1 MFENKPWI
9 SHYAPGVPA
18 DVDIPDRTVSDLL
31 VDAAVRWPS
40 RDAVDFFGATLT
52 YADLADEVARGAA
65 VLRSLGVQ
73 PGDRVS
79 LVLPNCTTHVVAFH
93 AVLRLGA
100 IAVEHNPTYTVAEL
114 REQFALT
121 GSTHAIV
128 WRNRVSDVRD
138 AAGSDLRTV
147 IRVDVDHD
155 LPRLA
160 RLALRL
166 PVSSARRTRTALAS
180 GDPGD
185 APVWHELLADAVPE
199 TARPVARPD
208 DTALLLFTGGT
219 TGVPKC
225 AEITHRNLV
234 TNATQG
240 AAWAQFTPGAE
251 TVFGMLPFF
260 HAFGMIFCLVLP
272 PLIGATTVAF
282 PNFDPAAVMKAQRRR
297 PATFVPGVAPMFPRL
312 LDAAGTSTSL
322 TTIRVAFSG
331 AMPLDPEVSRRWE
344 TATGGLLIEGYGMS
358 ECSPIALG
366 NPCTADRRPGTL
378 GLPFPNTDIRLIN
391 PGDPTGPGPLPDE
404 SGTVEGELLVRGPQ
418 VFRGYW
424 NDPTETAHVLR
435 DGWLRTGDIV
445 RVDAVGHA
453 TMEDRVKEMINVGGF
468 KVFPSQVEAHLREMP
483 GVADVAVVG
492 IPRDSNAGGE
502 SVVAVIVPDGSDPP
516 ELEHVREFASRKLP
530 PYAIPRRIFVVEA
543 LPVSMIGK
551 IQRRVVRENIVATDS
566 SHSA

>member
-31 VDAAVRWPS
+31 ADAAVRWPS

-378 GLPFPNTDIRLIN
+378 GLPFPNTDIRLID
-391 PGDPTGPGPLPDE
+391 PGDPTGPGPRPDE

-418 VFRGYW
+418 VFAGTGTIPPR
-424 NDPTETAHVLR
+424 PRTCCVT
-435 DGWLRTGDIV
+435 DGCEPATSSGWTPSATPPWRT
-445 RVDAVGHA
+445 
-453 TMEDRVKEMINVGGF
+453 
-468 KVFPSQVEAHLREMP
+468 
-483 GVADVAVVG
+483 
-492 IPRDSNAGGE
+492 
-502 SVVAVIVPDGSDPP
+502 
-516 ELEHVREFASRKLP
+516 ASR
-530 PYAIPRRIFVVEA
+530 R
-543 LPVSMIGK
+543 
-551 IQRRVVRENIVATDS
+551 
-566 SHSA
+566 